1 MSEEEV
7 INVINEREEGREDKD
22 DTAVSRDV
30 PDEGW
35 GWCVVAGRLFNVVI
49 EFLC

>member
-1 MSEEEV
+1 MPEEEV
-7 INVINEREEGREDKD
+7 INVLNEREEEKEDKD
-22 DTAVSRDV
+22 HSAVPRDV
-30 PDEGW
+30 PDGGW